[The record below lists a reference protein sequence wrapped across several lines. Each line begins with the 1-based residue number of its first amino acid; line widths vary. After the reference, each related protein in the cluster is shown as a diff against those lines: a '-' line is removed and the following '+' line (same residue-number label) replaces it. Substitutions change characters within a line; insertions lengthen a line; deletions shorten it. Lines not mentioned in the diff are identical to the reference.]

1 MSQVIDNRVV
11 EMVFDNKNFE
21 KGVGQT
27 LNSLENLDKGLN
39 KIDGKSLDS
48 ISASAN
54 NVDLSRISEGVD
66 ALTKRFSTLG
76 IVGMSVVNKLTTGI
90 MGLVGKGLN
99 QIVHGGLSRA
109 LNLEQASFML
119 HNTFKDAKNV
129 EAEVEKV
136 MNAVN
141 DSVVGT
147 RYGYD
152 EAAKAASQLA
162 ASGIEVGKGM
172 EEALAGMAGV
182 ATIANTDYESISNI
196 FTAVAGQ
203 GFVMTQQLRQLELRG
218 INAAAEIAKY
228 MGKTE
233 TEVREMVSKKEID
246 FKTFSAA
253 MADAFGE
260 SSKKANETFTGALA
274 NMKAALSRIGQGFM
288 VPYIEN
294 MREIFVA
301 LIPVFDG
308 IKKAIAPLVAVYE
321 YAFGRVKDVVV
332 GFLNSLVQLDKKGK
346 FKDFAGKLEPIV
358 NVINKLIKLDKNGKF
373 VGPGQLL
380 IRMFGE
386 LRSRFSE
393 HKATFQ
399 GIIDLFHILG
409 FAIKNV
415 TTYLKNSVN
424 AWHPIGSLVRL
435 IVTNLGSNFLFLT
448 DRIGEAISK
457 FREFLQAPDENPM
470 TTALYYISRAI
481 WALND
486 ALEWVFENVMPRVD
500 TVIRAVAGSL
510 LKIAKAVIV
519 FVKSS
524 EIIPRTLGRIKEAL
538 ARVKEGLAG
547 YADGFNK
554 VGGSLKNFALWIK
567 NTELPKLLDKLSLSA
582 EKLGKV
588 FKIVGS
594 AIGSGIHAL
603 LSVLKPGDFRPLLQ
617 LVNGGLITAIL
628 YGMSNMFRTFNGF
641 IKKFESGQLIKM
653 GKGGPMLSVMR
664 TLDQLRDTLFAYER
678 TIKADII
685 LKIAAA
691 VAILAGSLWLL
702 SALDQKK
709 LMGAIVALGDLL
721 AMLTASFVI
730 INKMLA
736 AEKTPAGIAS
746 SLSTM
751 YTYTR
756 VGTMLLLMAG
766 AILVLAEAAR
776 RLAALNPEELARGLK
791 GVSVLMLALM
801 GMLTTITLLDRS
813 KHASGL
819 KGIVRTGLGLLLM
832 AEGIKILATAVE
844 KMGKLD
850 TDTLV
855 KGLASV
861 VSLISALTLFTVAAK
876 DSKRMTSVG
885 IGILILSEAL
895 LVLGKAVAMFG
906 AMDPEVL
913 IKGLG
918 SVIALLVSL
927 GAYTRMAGGAKRMIT
942 TSVGILILVE
952 ALKRL
957 WDVVLSFGVTDTKV
971 LAKGLISVAA
981 ALGVMAG
988 SLLIIKKA
996 GSGLRSSASIYILVK
1011 ALTELTGVIKNL
1023 GAMNGDNITKAIVS
1037 IAGALL
1043 VMGGAMRLMGG
1054 NMLGAAGIFVLAEA
1068 LKVLVPVM
1076 QTLAYMPGEK
1086 IAKAIVAM
1094 AAAFGVL
1101 GVTAAV
1107 LAPLVAPLMGLAAAI
1122 ALLGAAA
1129 FAFGAGIA
1137 LLGVGFSALSSLTS
1151 DGLTTITETLGF
1163 IASAIGGFITSL
1175 GEHAGEFAEAGM
1187 KILIAFLDGIANNIG
1202 HIAGT
1207 AFTIIEEFIRKLT
1220 EKAPD
1225 LIDAGFDLLIS
1236 VINGLASAIYERSSE
1251 ITGAIDRLLGSLIYF
1266 ALEALKTLAKH
1277 LPGGEYIAQW
1287 IDGLEDEVVLEF
1299 NLDQAEE
1306 AGEDLIDSSADGA
1319 NKALEKGEIDEAGKK
1334 STGHYVSG
1342 VKSKKDEV
1350 RAATSYLASE
1360 SASGFESENG
1370 PNGGHYNAGV
1380 NAAQGF
1386 LNGLNSKIDDIKE
1399 KAKEM
1404 AEASSN
1410 ATKKGL
1416 KEQSPSRVFIGIG
1429 RYVGEGFVIGIES
1442 YKDKVAAA
1450 SSDMAGMSID
1460 TVNSLSK
1467 RLAESMSDDTLHPT
1481 IRPVLD
1487 LSDVR
1492 SGYGT
1497 LNSMF
1502 GGVSLGT
1509 SMSFAADASESM
1521 RTNQNGSQIAASA
1534 ADRLIRKM
1542 NDLEAK
1548 VAASRIDPEL
1558 MYEAVYAGAS
1568 SAKPAIRIN
1577 NRELNRELRDMGVVY
1592 R

>member
-99 QIVHGGLSRA
+99 QIVQGGLSRA

-218 INAAAEIAKY
+218 INAAAEIANY

-233 TEVREMVSKKEID
+233 SEVREMVSKKEID

-253 MADAFGE
+253 MADAFGD

-358 NVINKLIKLDKNGKF
+358 NVINKLIKLDKDGKF

-386 LRSRFSE
+386 IRRSGHMDSIKGVIDLFNILKDVAKNLLRGLSPLKNTFAIIFSNIGRSLLVITDAIGRYITRFKEFTETNKTFIFMGTNVRHAIERFNRILVKMFEVLGKASGALVEFIKHTGIVSTAIGVLKDAFERLKNGVTGYASRFSGV
-393 HKATFQ
+393 KDALSSI
-399 GIIDLFHILG
+399 GD
-409 FAIKNV
+409 
-415 TTYLKNSVN
+415 YLKKE
-424 AWHPIGSLVRL
+424 HLTKFFDSLSESL
-435 IVTNLGSNFLFLT
+435 GKLGS
-448 DRIGEAISK
+448 
-457 FREFLQAPDENPM
+457 
-470 TTALYYISRAI
+470 
-481 WALND
+481 
-486 ALEWVFENVMPRVD
+486 VFA
-500 TVIRAVAGSL
+500 TV
-510 LKIAKAVIV
+510 
-519 FVKSS
+519 
-524 EIIPRTLGRIKEAL
+524 GR
-538 ARVKEGLAG
+538 
-547 YADGFNK
+547 
-554 VGGSLKNFALWIK
+554 
-567 NTELPKLLDKLSLSA
+567 
-582 EKLGKV
+582 
-588 FKIVGS
+588 

-603 LSVLKPGDFRPLLQ
+603 LSVLQPGDFRPLLK

-641 IKKFESGQLIKM
+641 IKKFESGQLKAM
-653 GKGGPMLSVMR
+653 GKGGPFFTVMR

-702 SALDQKK
+702 SAIDQKK
-709 LMGAIVALGDLL
+709 LMGAIAALGALL

-746 SLSTM
+746 SLSTT

-766 AILVLAEAAR
+766 AIMVLAEAAR
-776 RLAALNPEELARGLK
+776 RLAVLNPEELARGLK

-844 KMGKLD
+844 KMGSLD

-906 AMDPEVL
+906 AMDPGVL

-918 SVIALLVSL
+918 SVVALLVSL

-1011 ALTELTGVIKNL
+1011 ALGELTGVIKKL
-1023 GAMNGDNITKAIVS
+1023 GAMNGDHITKAIVS

-1054 NMLGAAGIFVLAEA
+1054 NVLGAAGIFVLAEA

-1101 GVTAAV
+1101 GVAAAV
-1107 LAPLVAPLMGLAAAI
+1107 LTPIVVPLMGLAAAI

-1129 FAFGAGIA
+1129 FTFGAGIA
-1137 LLGVGFSALSSLTS
+1137 LLGVGFSALSSLTA

-1163 IASAIGGFITSL
+1163 IASAIAGFVESL
-1175 GEHAGEFAEAGM
+1175 GEHAAEFAKAGM
-1187 KILIAFLDGIANNIG
+1187 KMLLAFLDGIEDNIG
-1202 HIAGT
+1202 HIT
-1207 AFTIIEEFIRKLT
+1207 RVSVSIVERFIRALTNKL
-1220 EKAPD
+1220 PD
-1225 LIDAGFDLLIS
+1225 LIDAGFDFIIAA
-1236 VINGLASAIYERSSE
+1236 INSLATTIFERSAE
-1251 ITGAIDRLLGSLIYF
+1251 IAGAFDRLVGSLVYF
-1266 ALEALKTLAKH
+1266 LLESLKTIAQH

-1287 IDGLEDEVVLEF
+1287 IDGLEEEVKLEF

-1306 AGEDLIDSSADGA
+1306 AGKDLVDASAKGA
-1319 NKALEKGEIDEAGKK
+1319 DEAVDKGDFEEAGKK
-1334 STGHYVSG
+1334 SGGHYASG
-1342 VKSKKDEV
+1342 VKSKKEEA
-1350 RAATSYLASE
+1350 RAASSYIASE
-1360 SASGFESENG
+1360 SASGFDS
-1370 PNGGHYNAGV
+1370 HYSGFYGAGQNASL
-1380 NAAQGF
+1380 GF
-1386 LNGLNSKIDDIKE
+1386 INGLNSKIDEI
-1399 KAKEM
+1399 KAKAREM
-1404 AEASSN
+1404 AGSSVDAAKN
-1410 ATKKGL
+1410 EL
-1416 KEQSPSRVFIGIG
+1416 DEHSPSRVFIGIG

-1442 YKDKVAAA
+1442 YKDQVAKA

-1460 TVNSLSK
+1460 TANSLSR
-1467 RLAESMSDDTLHPT
+1467 RLAESVKDDSLSPT

-1487 LSDVR
+1487 LSDVEAGEGR
-1492 SGYGT
+1492 
-1497 LNSMF
+1497 LHSMF

-1509 SMSFAADASESM
+1509 SLSFASDASASM